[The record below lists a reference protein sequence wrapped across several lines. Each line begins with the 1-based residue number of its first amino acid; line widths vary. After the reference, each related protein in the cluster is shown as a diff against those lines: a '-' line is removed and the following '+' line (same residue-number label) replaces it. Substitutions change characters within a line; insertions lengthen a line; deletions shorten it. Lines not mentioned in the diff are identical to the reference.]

1 MGMAGKWSPS
11 GRPDR
16 NVSRAQFPP
25 DFLFG
30 ATSSSYQYEGG
41 TWDDGRRPSIWDA
54 FTHAY
59 PERILDRSSGDVATD
74 SYHLY
79 KDDISLVKNL
89 GMNAYRFSVS
99 WSRILPY
106 GKLSRGINQKGI
118 HYYNSVINETLSQG
132 LTPFMTLLH
141 LDYPQALQDEY
152 GGVLSHR
159 FVDDFRDF
167 ADLCFKE
174 FGDRIKHWVAI
185 NEPHT
190 LSRGGFAVGDLAP
203 GRCSGNARNW
213 TCDVGNSGTEPYI
226 AAHNQL
232 LAHAAAVQLFMDPIT
247 KGDYP
252 ESMKQNLGNRLPRFT
267 NEESELLK
275 GSFDFLGVNY
285 YTGRYAMDQPNSNVD
300 PRQSSYL
307 TDALINT
314 SYRNSKGE
322 PLGPETAAPWVRIY
336 PAGLTKVLLYIKNKY
351 GNPLVYITENGV
363 PDLGNYTHS
372 PLKATPN
379 DNIRVSFYQAHLSSV
394 LKAMRKG
401 ANVKGYMVWA
411 LLDNFEWLTGYTIK
425 FGLYYVDVRNPS
437 VRIPKLSALWFRK
450 FLKGNDRRRLRMI
463 EVDAN

>member
-1 MGMAGKWSPS
+1 
-11 GRPDR
+11 
-16 NVSRAQFPP
+16 
-25 DFLFG
+25 
-30 ATSSSYQYEGG
+30 
-41 TWDDGRRPSIWDA
+41 
-54 FTHAY
+54 
-59 PERILDRSSGDVATD
+59 
-74 SYHLY
+74 
-79 KDDISLVKNL
+79 
-89 GMNAYRFSVS
+89 MNAYRFSVS

-106 GKLSRGINQKGI
+106 GKLSGGINQKGI

-159 FVDDFRDF
+159 FVDDFLDF
-167 ADLCFKE
+167 SDLCFKE

-203 GRCSGNARNW
+203 GRCSGTHAVVVQLYRQKYQATQKGIIGISLNIDWA
-213 TCDVGNSGTEPYI
+213 EPYTSSKRDRK
-226 AAHNQL
+226 AAQR
-232 LAHAAAVQLFMDPIT
+232 AIDFDFGWFMDPIT

-307 TDALINT
+307 TDAHINT
-314 SYRNSKGE
+314 R
-322 PLGPETAAPWVRIY
+322 
-336 PAGLTKVLLYIKNKY
+336 
-351 GNPLVYITENGV
+351 V

-450 FLKGNDRRRLRMI
+450 FLEGNDHRRLRMI

>member
-1 MGMAGKWSPS
+1 
-11 GRPDR
+11 
-16 NVSRAQFPP
+16 
-25 DFLFG
+25 
-30 ATSSSYQYEGG
+30 
-41 TWDDGRRPSIWDA
+41 
-54 FTHAY
+54 
-59 PERILDRSSGDVATD
+59 
-74 SYHLY
+74 
-79 KDDISLVKNL
+79 
-89 GMNAYRFSVS
+89 MNAYRFSVS

-106 GKLSRGINQKGI
+106 GKLSGGINQKGI

-159 FVDDFRDF
+159 FVDDFLDF
-167 ADLCFKE
+167 SDLCFKE

-232 LAHAAAVQLFMDPIT
+232 LAHAVVVQLYRQKYQATQKGIIGISLNIDWAEPYTSSKRDRKAAQRAIDFDFGWFMDPIT

-307 TDALINT
+307 TDAHINT

-394 LKAMRKG
+394 LKAMR
-401 ANVKGYMVWA
+401 
-411 LLDNFEWLTGYTIK
+411 
-425 FGLYYVDVRNPS
+425 
-437 VRIPKLSALWFRK
+437 
-450 FLKGNDRRRLRMI
+450 
-463 EVDAN
+463 